1 MTTVLLTHGPSA
13 LANYYGER
21 ALTGLRAVATVRLNP
36 NEEAWTTATLA
47 QAAQGCDIVV
57 SYRLAGADAALF
69 ERLPELVAWCRC
81 AVDIRNIDVGA
92 ASVRGI
98 LVTRASPGF
107 VASVA
112 EWVLGALVDLSRG
125 ISDAVLDY
133 RSGRV
138 PAAHMGRELRGATL
152 GIVGYGLIGRRVAEI
167 GVALGMR
174 VLVSD
179 PHARATDPALQ
190 QVGLAALLAQSD
202 HVVCLAVANAAT
214 ENLFDAA
221 AFAAMRPG
229 ACFVNASRGNLVD
242 EAALLGALDSG
253 HLFGCALDVGREA
266 DQMPSLALARHP
278 RVVATPHNGGLTPQA
293 IEHQALETVA
303 QVAEIVQGRIP
314 AGAVNA
320 AHASRFA
327 AFAARPRAAHG
338 AD

>member
-1 MTTVLLTHGPSA
+1 M
-13 LANYYGER
+13 
-21 ALTGLRAVATVRLNP
+21 RLNP
-36 NEEAWTTATLA
+36 SEDEGTTETLA

-57 SYRLAGADAALF
+57 SYRLSGADAALF
-69 ERLPELVAWCRC
+69 DRLPGLLAWCRC
-81 AVDIRNIDVGA
+81 AVDIRNIDIDIDA
-92 ASVRGI
+92 ASARGI

-112 EWVLGALVDLSRG
+112 EWVLGAMVDLARG
-125 ISDAVLDY
+125 LSDAVLDY

-138 PAAHMGRELRGATL
+138 PAARMGRELRGATL

-179 PHARATDPALQ
+179 PHARVTDPAVQ
-190 QVGLAALLAQSD
+190 QVELAALLAQSD

-221 AFAAMRPG
+221 AFGAMRPG

-242 EAALLGALDSG
+242 EAALLAALDSG
-253 HLFGCALDVGREA
+253 HLSGCALDVGRAA

-278 RVVATPHNGGLTPQA
+278 RVVATPHIGGLTPQA

-314 AGAVNA
+314 TGAVNA
-320 AHASRFA
+320 EHATRLRARWGAGGA
-327 AFAARPRAAHG
+327 AA
-338 AD
+338 